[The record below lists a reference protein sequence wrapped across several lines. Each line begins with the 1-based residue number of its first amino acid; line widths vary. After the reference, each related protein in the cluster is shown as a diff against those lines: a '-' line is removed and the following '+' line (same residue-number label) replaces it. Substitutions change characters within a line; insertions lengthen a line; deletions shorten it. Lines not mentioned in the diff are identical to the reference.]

1 MKKYQLKNID
11 CVSCAAKIEDG
22 LSKMEGVK
30 SCSVNFANSSL
41 LIDTDNIESV
51 KKKIKDIEPEVEL
64 IEEEDKKILS
74 SPNGIDLS
82 LWKENK
88 TAIVK
93 IFITVLFLGTGLIF
107 EKQIHNTP
115 YRVLELTI
123 FLTAY
128 LLSGWKVII
137 SAVKNI
143 LKGQVFNEHFLMTI
157 ATLGAF

>member
-1 MKKYQLKNID
+1 
-11 CVSCAAKIEDG
+11 
-22 LSKMEGVK
+22 MEGVK
-30 SCSVNFANSSL
+30 SCSVNFASSTL

-93 IFITVLFLGTGLIF
+93 IVLTVLLLGSGLIF
-107 EKQIHNTP
+107 EKEIHNTP

-137 SAVKNI
+137 SAVKI
-143 LKGQVFNEHFLMTI
+143 F
-157 ATLGAF
+157 